1 MAGGEAMIVAG
12 IGCRRGATAA
22 AIEQSIE
29 AALAECGLKRS
40 QLIALAT
47 AAGKSD
53 EPGLREAAAR
63 LCLPLI
69 ALAKQDLVRAAPGAL
84 TRSQLVLDLKGVP
97 SVAET
102 AALAAAGPNGRL
114 LAPRVSN
121 REASCAIAMGK
132 SE

>member
-1 MAGGEAMIVAG
+1 MIVAG
-12 IGCRRGATAA
+12 IGCRRGATAD

-29 AALAECGLKRS
+29 EALSECGLEHS
-40 QLIALAT
+40 QLRALAT

-63 LCLPLI
+63 LSLPLI
-69 ALAKQDLVRAAPGAL
+69 PLAEQDLVRAAPGVL

-97 SVAET
+97 SIAET
-102 AALAAAGPNGRL
+102 AALAAAGRNARL

-121 REASCAIAMGK
+121 KEASCAIAIGE